1 MQILNEQ
8 YNKVHTWNDEFMNIL
23 KWCVHFSSLIWCYVV
38 RGRGLFKHVCVS
50 LIGWF
55 IFCFCTRSRW
65 VYIQCNAV
73 QDVKLCNV
81 IRTVFIKGFYY
92 LLFWIY
98 PRVVQTYCE
107 NVQWMCSNT
116 VPLNLLQALFTPPH
130 ETFLTWNLMLVY
142 IHFQICQMRW
152 KEHFINPKGGC

>member
-55 IFCFCTRSRW
+55 IFCFYTRSRW

-73 QDVKLCNV
+73 QDVKLCNF

-107 NVQWMCSNT
+107 NVQWMCSNAT
-116 VPLNLLQALFTPPH
+116 KPPAGPVYASSWNISYMKFDVSLHTFPNLPDEMERAF
-130 ETFLTWNLMLVY
+130 Y
-142 IHFQICQMRW
+142 
-152 KEHFINPKGGC
+152 